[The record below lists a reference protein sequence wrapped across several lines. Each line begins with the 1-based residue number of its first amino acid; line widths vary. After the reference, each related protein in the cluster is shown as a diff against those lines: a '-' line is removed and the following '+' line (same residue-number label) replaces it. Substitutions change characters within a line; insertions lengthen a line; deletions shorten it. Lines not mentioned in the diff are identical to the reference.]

1 MVIWSNAGN
10 PVPVAQ
16 KEMRMFKKLIVAAGL
31 MPAAGAAH
39 SEEKTMSGPVYEI
52 AIQEVKNG
60 DVADWAAARAPLLEG
75 LSKTRGVEKDWTL
88 KAFFTFPE
96 PGPLPVYVGLTRWS
110 SMDDFNAASQAM
122 MTMPVVQSFFGKV
135 NMQAFVQ
142 VAPADGKPFILED
155 HINKP
160 GRVLE
165 VAVRTPKAGQ
175 EGNFDAAR
183 AGFFGKVAAQPGY
196 IFDREFVNSDGK
208 RVVMIGWESQ
218 DAFQAALG
226 KLSQM
231 PEMGAFFGII
241 DASAYQAALVE

>member
-1 MVIWSNAGN
+1 MLKTLTLS
-10 PVPVAQ
+10 
-16 KEMRMFKKLIVAAGL
+16 AGL
-31 MPAAGAAH
+31 ALTAGATLAQ
-39 SEEKTMSGPVYEI
+39 EDTLIGPIYEI

-75 LSKTRGVEKDWTL
+75 LAQTPGVEEDWTL

-110 SMDDFNAASQAM
+110 SIEDFGAASQAM
-122 MTMPVVQSFFGKV
+122 MTMPVVQSFFEKI

-142 VAPADGKPFILED
+142 VAPADGQPFILED
-155 HINKP
+155 YINEP
-160 GRVLE
+160 GQVLE

-175 EGNFDAAR
+175 EGDFDAAR
-183 AGFFGKVAAQPGY
+183 AGFFGKVAEQDGY
-196 IFDREFVNSDGK
+196 IFDREFVTADGQ

-218 DAFQAALG
+218 PQFMAALG
-226 KLSQM
+226 ALSQM

-241 DASAYQAALVE
+241 DASAYQAAIVE

>member
-1 MVIWSNAGN
+1 MLKTLTLS
-10 PVPVAQ
+10 
-16 KEMRMFKKLIVAAGL
+16 AGL
-31 MPAAGAAH
+31 ALTAGATLAQ
-39 SEEKTMSGPVYEI
+39 EATLTGPIYEI

-75 LSKTRGVEKDWTL
+75 LAQTPGVEEDWTL

-110 SMDDFNAASQAM
+110 SIADFGAASQAM
-122 MTMPVVQSFFGKV
+122 MTMPVVQAFFEKI

-142 VAPADGKPFILED
+142 VAPADGQPFILENY
-155 HINKP
+155 INQP
-160 GRVLE
+160 GQVLE

-175 EGNFDAAR
+175 EGDFDAAR
-183 AGFFGKVAAQPGY
+183 AGFFGKVAEQDGY
-196 IFDREFVNSDGK
+196 IFDREFVTADGQ

-218 DAFQAALG
+218 PQFLAALG
-226 KLSQM
+226 ALSQM

-241 DASAYQAALVE
+241 DASAYQAAIIE